1 VKRKS
6 NEHLDE
12 KEIARVFLKMNEEEG
27 KGGTGR
33 ETSNI

>member
-12 KEIARVFLKMNEEEG
+12 KEVARVFLKMNEEEG
-27 KGGTGR
+27 ERGTGW